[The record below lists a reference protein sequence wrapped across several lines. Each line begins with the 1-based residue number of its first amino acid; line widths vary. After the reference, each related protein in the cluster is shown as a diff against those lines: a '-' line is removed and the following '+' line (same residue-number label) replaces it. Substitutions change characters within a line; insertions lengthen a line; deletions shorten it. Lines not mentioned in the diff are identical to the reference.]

1 MKLMCGY
8 IQLHRKIKDWAWYHD
23 LPVKSAFIHCLLS
36 ANFMQS
42 KFGKLTVQAGQ
53 FVTSYEKFGD
63 QCGLTKKQVR
73 RAIEVLEDSGEIVW
87 KGHGKF
93 SLVTLVNWAVYQG
106 LETTKGQ
113 TKGTSQGITQGISQG
128 TSQGIYNKEGNKE
141 IIKEGNKSVG
151 TYTREDFCNDLL
163 GDFKT
168 DENLREVTMM
178 WLKRKK
184 VITKQSMLISK
195 KEIAGHTVAEMYTAI
210 MSAAEK
216 NWAQLYGRKDK
227 QSKGTSTSLPAG
239 KPWLDPATIAAAE
252 RSAKRLEALA
262 NPSPDMPF

>member
-1 MKLMCGY
+1 MK
-8 IQLHRKIKDWAWYHD
+8 QLPW
-23 LPVKSAFIHCLLS
+23 F
-36 ANFMQS
+36 
-42 KFGKLTVQAGQ
+42 
-53 FVTSYEKFGD
+53 
-63 QCGLTKKQVR
+63 
-73 RAIEVLEDSGEIVW
+73 
-87 KGHGKF
+87 KF
-93 SLVTLVNWAVYQG
+93 SPADWMMGRISRQSCEVQVAFLRLCCIYWNAECVMTYEHAELEADGYLEKLIALKMVEVYEDGIGIKFLDIQFS
-106 LETTKGQ
+106 EGQ
-113 TKGTSQGITQGISQG
+113 QKREKMSNAGKASAERRLNTSSTNVQHTFNECSIEKRREEKSRIREDK
-128 TSQGIYNKEGNKE
+128 KENV
-141 IIKEGNKSVG
+141 S

-195 KEIAGHTVAEMYTAI
+195 KEIAGHSPAEMYTAI

-216 NWAQLYGRKDK
+216 WAQLYGRKEK
-227 QSKGTSTSLPAG
+227 QAKGTSTSLPAG

-252 RSAKRLEALA
+252 RSTKRLEALA